1 MLFDLTAYV
10 IDSKSRAMKIH
21 PSILAGLIWL
31 GLILGCAPPN
41 SAPRNTKPPAT
52 PTPGIAADSHAKL
65 VWAQNAIRSKQ
76 FSQAI
81 DQLEQIPES
90 APEYK
95 EAQTLL
101 VTTKKARQEQRKK
114 DAPAQRDVLRLKYER
129 VVQEAN
135 PNLNFIQSKFT
146 KIKGGYALW
155 ATHEYFSQYTFSIGP
170 DAKVVQEWIGEN
182 RTELLDAEIVRVGVM
197 GRGGFSSYAWFDVK

>member
-1 MLFDLTAYV
+1 
-10 IDSKSRAMKIH
+10 MKIH
-21 PSILAGLIWL
+21 PSILAVLIWL
-31 GLILGCAPPN
+31 GLILGCTAPSSEQRTAKEQP
-41 SAPRNTKPPAT
+41 S
-52 PTPGIAADSHAKL
+52 PTPGITADSHAKL

-81 DQLEQIPES
+81 EQLEQIPES

-101 VTTKKARQEQRKK
+101 VTTKKAREEQRRKE
-114 DAPAQRDVLRLKYER
+114 APAQREILRAKYER
-129 VVQEAN
+129 LVQEAN

-170 DAKVVQEWIGEN
+170 NAKIVQEWIGEN

-197 GRGGFSSYAWFDVK
+197 GRGGFSGYTYFDVR